1 MVRCVVARRCTLLLF
16 ATLLALSSVRAVAQ
30 TESSDPAV
38 ARIRMFYDVLVTV
51 MKEAEKLGVRGRYD
65 RLTPAIRSTFDLAA
79 MTRIAVGPDWNSIPP
94 EQQNALI
101 EAFTRMTIAT
111 YASRFDGFSGER
123 FEVDPASET
132 RSTGRLVKSRLIQSS
147 GAPVTLNYLMRGSD
161 ESWKAV
167 DVYLSGTISEL
178 ATRRSEFGAIFK
190 SGGAAALIESLRQQ
204 GDKLMRQGAKS

>member
-1 MVRCVVARRCTLLLF
+1 MAFRTAARRCTLLLF
-16 ATLLALSSVRAVAQ
+16 ATLLGLSAVRAVAQ

-51 MKEAEKLGVRGRYD
+51 MKDAEKLGVRGRYEK
-65 RLTPAIRSTFDLAA
+65 LTPAIRSTFDLAA

-101 EAFTRMTIAT
+101 EAFARMTIAT

-147 GAPVTLNYLMRGSD
+147 GAPVTLNYFMRGSD
-161 ESWKAV
+161 DSWKAV

-190 SGGAAALIESLRQQ
+190 TGGAAALIESLRQQ